1 VTKSQAKSQ
10 AKQQPAADAG
20 SEATFVARL
29 IADEQ
34 TSRRIAN
41 LLSESLDPS
50 ETACAAYEQPDG
62 RWQVDVHFRTRPD
75 ETSLRDIVTLAG
87 SEELARAVTVE
98 RVAPR
103 NWVQESL
110 IGLRPVAAGRFV
122 VHGAHDRDRV
132 PSHCISIEIEAA
144 TAFGTGHHGTTR
156 GCLLALDFLARNYR
170 PRHILDL
177 GTGSGVL
184 AIAAAKLFRVPVLAT
199 DIDARS
205 AQTARDNARLNGVG
219 AFVTAIHAADLRAP
233 EIAKRAPFDLVM
245 SNILLRPLQRL
256 AAPMA
261 RQLEPNARIVLSG
274 ILKSQ
279 ANAALAAYRSQGLML
294 ERSFPLDGWF
304 TPVMV
309 AASG

>member
-1 VTKSQAKSQ
+1 MTKSQAGTKET
-10 AKQQPAADAG
+10 AR
-20 SEATFVARL
+20 FVARL

-34 TSRRIAN
+34 TSRRIAD
-41 LLSESLDPS
+41 LLSESLDPE
-50 ETACAAYEQPDG
+50 ETACSAFEQPDG
-62 RWQVDVHFRTRPD
+62 RWQVDVHYRSRPN
-75 ETSLRDIVTLAG
+75 EANLRAMIALAG
-87 SEELARAVTVE
+87 GDKLANTMSVQ

-103 NWVQESL
+103 NWVKESL
-110 IGLRPVAAGRFV
+110 IGLRPVTAGRFV

-156 GCLLALDFLARNYR
+156 GCLLALDQLARRYR
-170 PRHILDL
+170 PRRILDL
-177 GTGSGVL
+177 GTGSGIL

-199 DIDARS
+199 DIDAHS

-219 AFVTAIHAADLRAP
+219 SLVTAIHAAGLHAP

-279 ANAALAAYRSQGLML
+279 TNAALTAYRSQGLML

-309 AASG
+309 AQSG

>member
-1 VTKSQAKSQ
+1 VIKSQTSTKE
-10 AKQQPAADAG
+10 PA
-20 SEATFVARL
+20 SFVARL

-34 TSRRIAN
+34 TSRRIAD
-41 LLSESLDPS
+41 LLSESLDPEES
-50 ETACAAYEQPDG
+50 ACSAFEQPDG
-62 RWQVDVHFRTRPD
+62 RWQVDVHFRKPPD
-75 ETSLRDIVTLAG
+75 EPSLRAIIALAG
-87 SEELARAVTVE
+87 GDKLAGTMSVQ

-103 NWVQESL
+103 NWVKESL
-110 IGLRPVAAGRFV
+110 IGLRPVTAGRFV

-156 GCLLALDFLARNYR
+156 GCLLALDQLSRRYR
-170 PRHILDL
+170 PRRILDL
-177 GTGSGVL
+177 GTGSGIL

-219 AFVTAIHAADLRAP
+219 SLVTAIHAAGLHTP

-279 ANAALAAYRSQGLML
+279 ANAALTAYRSQGLML

-309 AASG
+309 ALSG

>member
-1 VTKSQAKSQ
+1 MTKSKEKS
-10 AKQQPAADAG
+10 AKQ
-20 SEATFVARL
+20 SESGATYVARL
-29 IADEQ
+29 ITGEAAARRLAD
-34 TSRRIAN
+34 
-41 LLSESLDPS
+41 LLSESLDPTDS
-50 ETACAAYEQPDG
+50 ACSAYEQPDG
-62 RWQVDVHFRTRPD
+62 RWQVDVHFRERPD
-75 ETSLRDIVTLAG
+75 EKRLRVLIATVGGDK
-87 SEELARAVTVE
+87 LARAMSVQK
-98 RVAPR
+98 VAPR
-103 NWVQESL
+103 NWVKESL
-110 IGLRPVAAGRFV
+110 IGLRPVTAGRFV

-132 PSHCISIEIEAA
+132 PAHCVGLEIEAA

-205 AQTARDNARLNGVG
+205 VKVARDNARLNGVG

-233 EIAKRAPFDLVM
+233 EIARRAPFDLVM

-261 RQLEPNARIVLSG
+261 RQLEPNARVVLSG
-274 ILKSQ
+274 VLKNQ
-279 ANAALAAYRSQGLML
+279 ANAALSAYRSQGLMF

-304 TPVMV
+304 TPLLV
-309 AASG
+309 AQAD

>member
-1 VTKSQAKSQ
+1 VTKSKADQKS
-10 AKQQPAADAG
+10 APDTG

-34 TSRRIAN
+34 TSRRIAD

-50 ETACAAYEQPDG
+50 ETACAAFEQPDG
-62 RWQVDVHFRTRPD
+62 RWQVDVHFRNRPD
-75 ETSLRDIVTLAG
+75 ETSLREIVTLAG
-87 SEELARAVTVE
+87 GEQLARAVTVE

-103 NWVQESL
+103 NWVKESL
-110 IGLRPVAAGRFV
+110 FGLRPVTAGRFV

-156 GCLLALDFLARNYR
+156 GCLLALDHLARWYR

-177 GTGSGVL
+177 GTGSGIL

-199 DIDARS
+199 DIDAAS
-205 AQTARDNARLNGVG
+205 ARTARDNARLNGVG
-219 AFVTAIHAADLRAP
+219 SFVTAVHAADLRAP
-233 EIAKRAPFDLVM
+233 EIMKRAPFDLVM

-261 RQLEPNARIVLSG
+261 RQLEPNARIILSG

-279 ANAALAAYRSQGLML
+279 ANAALTAYRSQGLML

-309 AASG
+309 ALSG

>member
-1 VTKSQAKSQ
+1 M
-10 AKQQPAADAG
+10 
-20 SEATFVARL
+20 
-29 IADEQ
+29 
-34 TSRRIAN
+34 
-41 LLSESLDPS
+41 
-50 ETACAAYEQPDG
+50 
-62 RWQVDVHFRTRPD
+62 
-75 ETSLRDIVTLAG
+75 
-87 SEELARAVTVE
+87 
-98 RVAPR
+98 
-103 NWVQESL
+103 
-110 IGLRPVAAGRFV
+110 RPVTAGRFV

-156 GCLLALDFLARNYR
+156 GCLLALDHLARRYR

-177 GTGSGVL
+177 GTGSGIL

-205 AQTARDNARLNGVG
+205 AQAARDNARLNGVG

-233 EIAKRAPFDLVM
+233 EIMKRAPFDLVM

-261 RQLEPNARIVLSG
+261 RQLEPNARIILSG

-279 ANAALAAYRSQGLML
+279 ANGALTAYRSQGLML

-304 TPVMV
+304 TPLMV
-309 AASG
+309 ALSG

>member
-1 VTKSQAKSQ
+1 M
-10 AKQQPAADAG
+10 
-20 SEATFVARL
+20 
-29 IADEQ
+29 IA
-34 TSRRIAN
+34 
-41 LLSESLDPS
+41 
-50 ETACAAYEQPDG
+50 
-62 RWQVDVHFRTRPD
+62 
-75 ETSLRDIVTLAG
+75 LAG
-87 SEELARAVTVE
+87 GDKLANTMSVQ
-98 RVAPR
+98 RVAQR
-103 NWVQESL
+103 NWVKESL
-110 IGLRPVAAGRFV
+110 IGLRPVTAGRFV

-156 GCLLALDFLARNYR
+156 GCLLALDQLARHYR
-170 PRHILDL
+170 PRRILDL
-177 GTGSGVL
+177 GTGSGIL

-219 AFVTAIHAADLRAP
+219 SLVTAIHAAGLHAP

-279 ANAALAAYRSQGLML
+279 TNAALTAYRSQGLML

-309 AASG
+309 ALSG

>member
-1 VTKSQAKSQ
+1 MSYTGRSRVTPS
-10 AKQQPAADAG
+10 
-20 SEATFVARL
+20 TVARL
-29 IADEQ
+29 ETGEQTAHRIADLV
-34 TSRRIAN
+34 T
-41 LLSESLDPS
+41 ESF
-50 ETACAAYEQPDG
+50 AADEVAVDMCDAG
-62 RWQVDVHFRTRPD
+62 GARWRVAVHFRSAPD
-75 ETSLRDIVTLAG
+75 EDAVCKLVAAAAG
-87 SEELARAVTVE
+87 PEAAAALSFAQI
-98 RVAPR
+98 APAD
-103 NWVQESL
+103 WVRESL
-110 IGLRPVAAGRFV
+110 SGLKPVAAGRFI
-122 VHGAHDRDRV
+122 VHGAHDRARIAV
-132 PSHCISIEIEAA
+132 NSIGIEVEAA
-144 TAFGTGHHGTTR
+144 LAFGTGHHGTTR
-156 GCLLALDFLARNYR
+156 GCLLALDHLARRYR
-170 PRHILDL
+170 PRRILDL
-177 GTGSGVL
+177 GTGSGIL

-219 AFVTAIHAADLRAP
+219 SLVTAIHAGDLRAP

-279 ANAALAAYRSQGLML
+279 ANAALTAYRTQGLML

-309 AASG
+309 ALSG

>member
-1 VTKSQAKSQ
+1 VTKSQAN
-10 AKQQPAADAG
+10 QQPTPDTG

-29 IADEQ
+29 TADEQ

-50 ETACAAYEQPDG
+50 EIACAAFEQTDG
-62 RWQVDVHFRTRPD
+62 RWQVDVHFRNRPD
-75 ETSLRDIVTLAG
+75 EVSLREIVTLAAG
-87 SEELARAVTVE
+87 EEFARALTIESVV
-98 RVAPR
+98 PR
-103 NWVQESL
+103 NWVKESL
-110 IGLRPVAAGRFV
+110 IGLRPVTAGRFV

-156 GCLLALDFLARNYR
+156 GCLLALDHLARRYR

-177 GTGSGVL
+177 GTGSGIL

-219 AFVTAIHAADLRAP
+219 SFVTAIHAADLRAP
-233 EIAKRAPFDLVM
+233 EIMKRAPFDLVM

-261 RQLEPNARIVLSG
+261 RQLEPNARVILSG

-279 ANAALAAYRSQGLML
+279 TNAVLTAYRSQGLML

-304 TPVMV
+304 TPLMV
-309 AASG
+309 ALSG